1 MDLKCCFNDCSVKI
15 KTVKEYRLHFR
26 VNHSLIT
33 LGSYECTFPNCQKKF
48 MKTKG
53 LLDHLYRLHKLTK
66 SGEHEQ
72 HAVNQ
77 DQLSEIYDS
86 TNDFRSQST
95 IEVSENSQRSIENS
109 SQTNVVE
116 ENAFEK
122 IFLNFLMNL
131 HAKGNLTK
139 EIIKYI
145 FESLKEDVIDK
156 ICLVAEVEEKT
167 QLDIEEAYRK
177 MNTQYKFEKTL
188 KENNFMTS
196 GNFFIF

>member
-33 LGSYECTFPNCQKKF
+33 LGSYECTLPNCQKKF
-48 MKTKG
+48 MNTKG
-53 LLDHLYRLHKLTK
+53 LLDHLYRFHKLTK
-66 SGEHEQ
+66 SGEYGQ

-156 ICLVAEVEEKT
+156 ICLVAGVEEKT

-177 MNTQYKFEKTL
+177 MNTQHKFEKTL